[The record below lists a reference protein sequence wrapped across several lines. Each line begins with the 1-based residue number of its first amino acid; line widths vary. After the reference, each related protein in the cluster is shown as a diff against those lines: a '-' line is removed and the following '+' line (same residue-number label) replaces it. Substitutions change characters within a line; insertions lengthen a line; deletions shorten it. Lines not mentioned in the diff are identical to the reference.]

1 MMTDRWFSNTTQIY
15 RASRALVQGQ
25 TLNRMDA
32 IHGVKAWQLA
42 QSTNGAKCAGLHKH
56 PEHGGV
62 YVGLHG
68 RCVLRGVILKG
79 GVAC

>member
-1 MMTDRWFSNTTQIY
+1 MTDRWSSKTTQIY
-15 RASRALVQGQ
+15 QASRALVQSQ

-42 QSTNGAKCAGLHKH
+42 QSTNGTKCAGLYKH
-56 PEHGGV
+56 TEHGGV

>member
-1 MMTDRWFSNTTQIY
+1 MTEHWSSKTTQIY
-15 RASRALVQGQ
+15 QASRALVQGQ

-42 QSTNGAKCAGLHKH
+42 RSRNGPKCAGLHKH
-56 PEHGGV
+56 PEHVGV
-62 YVGLHG
+62 YVDMHG